1 MPITNGMAHQRGAGN
16 WLTGDELEPLREINI
31 QCIELLCAM
40 AERGDSGLPLL
51 QGLAPMWR
59 MLSRDARQRLA
70 SCPWLLV
77 DAGFAD
83 ESRWSQL
90 VEHRVADQPPEW
102 RVPCLGGNRA
112 NALARRVMTYGWYLA
127 RSNRSAARIVL
138 GMSAANIERIRAL
151 SLRELDLASECYPG
165 WVRPRWEAQVS
176 IWRRLL
182 SAALGAD
189 EPALQRAGLH
199 GIQLIAAGLLPSAP
213 PVNSR
218 A

>member
-1 MPITNGMAHQRGAGN
+1 MSNGIIPGGAAGN
-16 WLTGDELEPLREINI
+16 WLNGDALQPLREING

-40 AERGDSGLPLL
+40 AERGEGSLPLL
-51 QGLAPMWR
+51 QSLSPLWR

-77 DAGFAD
+77 DAGFGDAT
-83 ESRWSQL
+83 RWRQL
-90 VEHRVADQPPEW
+90 TENRVGDQPREW
-102 RVPCLGGNRA
+102 RVPCLGGDRGL
-112 NALARRVMTYGWYLA
+112 ALARRVMTYGWHLA

-138 GMSAANIERIRAL
+138 GMSPANIERIGSL
-151 SLRELDLASECYPG
+151 SLRELDIASEYCPG
-165 WVRPRWEAQVS
+165 WVRPRWENQVAV
-176 IWRRLL
+176 WRRLL
-182 SAALGAD
+182 SAASGAD

-199 GIQLIAAGLLPSAP
+199 GIQLIAAGMLPSGP